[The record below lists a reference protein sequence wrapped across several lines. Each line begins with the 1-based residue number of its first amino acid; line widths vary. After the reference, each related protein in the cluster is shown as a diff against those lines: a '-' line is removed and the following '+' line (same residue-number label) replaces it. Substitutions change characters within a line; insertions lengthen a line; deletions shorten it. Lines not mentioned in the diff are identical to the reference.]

1 MVIILVEH
9 PTFEFH
15 GVQVNSAEEVQ
26 MMFALSI
33 F

>member
-1 MVIILVEH
+1 MVIISVEH

-15 GVQVNSAEEVQ
+15 RVQVGLSEEVQ